1 MILKAFDV
9 QIRPPRLISYPLNT
23 VSIHQLSNQ
32 RLHINVIR
40 RQYLQLQTERII
52 SHMTVIA

>member
-9 QIRPPRLISYPLNT
+9 QIRPPLRVSDPLNT
-23 VSIHQLSNQ
+23 VSIHQLSKQ
-32 RLHINVIR
+32 RFNVNVIG
-40 RQYLQLQTERII
+40 RQHLQLQTKRII